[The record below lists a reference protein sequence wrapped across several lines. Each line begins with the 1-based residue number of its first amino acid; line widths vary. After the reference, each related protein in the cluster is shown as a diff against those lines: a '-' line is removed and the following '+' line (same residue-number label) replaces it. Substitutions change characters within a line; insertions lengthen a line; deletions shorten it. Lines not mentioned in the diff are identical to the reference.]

1 LLKQQLI
8 NRHTGNNIDITFST
22 IAIDYII
29 HAIDRYHT
37 MLVELYLSVNK
48 MNDNNDDN
56 NNNNESSAESKEKGE
71 ATVVRNSTIPSLL
84 KILKDMLYIEYCK
97 RKKRYTRPRT

>member
-1 LLKQQLI
+1 
-8 NRHTGNNIDITFST
+8 
-22 IAIDYII
+22 
-29 HAIDRYHT
+29 
-37 MLVELYLSVNK
+37 

-56 NNNNESSAESKEKGE
+56 NNNNESSAESKEKG
-71 ATVVRNSTIPSLL
+71 VRNSTIPSLL